1 MNWIKH
7 KDRYEKW
14 GDNSVT
20 TVRAGVTTVTP
31 FEDEGGG
38 LVTLLVARSF
48 RIKNDLKSLRGK
60 AVLEYL
66 EKLDKTGVVENAR

>member
-14 GDNSVT
+14 GDNTVT
-20 TVRAGVTTVTP
+20 TVRAGITVVTP
-31 FEDEGGG
+31 FEEEDRG

-48 RIKNDLKSLRGK
+48 RVKNELKSLRGK

-66 EKLDKTGVVENAR
+66 EKLDKTGVENGI